1 MLNLDDFK
9 KAHKSIS
16 PYINYTPLIHSLEL
30 SKNLEF
36 YLKKYQ
42 KKKYKYLFHGDD
54 YQVLFTAP
62 INKIYLIKTK

>member
-30 SKNLEF
+30 SKNLRQEVDIGATGTQR
-36 YLKKYQ
+36 YRIKK
-42 KKKYKYLFHGDD
+42 G
-54 YQVLFTAP
+54 P
-62 INKIYLIKTK
+62 NKGKIL